1 MLVRSKSLAS
11 ISPSAVLAISFLAL
25 APLPRALASD
35 QLVPG
40 GSTFTCRVS
49 EGRISSKTMAIGDP
63 VLCTLN
69 PVEFYGRSVLPYG
82 SDIEG
87 RFVDYKD
94 PGHFVGKGWM
104 ELRFDR
110 MFLGNRVI
118 PIDAKVV
125 QVPKYKVDQQ
135 GRILGQGH
143 AVKDTVTWLIPVL
156 WPIDLINLPRRG
168 PSPVL
173 KPETLLTLEM
183 MDDVGIPNRED
194 RGDMPQQRHAGLIE
208 RNPEPQQAP
217 QQVIY
222 QNFAA
227 APQPP
232 QQQQQQVVIQQA
244 APQVSYYQ
252 QAPAVIVRPRVYVA
266 PPAPPYGYY
275 YPPAY

>member
-1 MLVRSKSLAS
+1 MLPRAKSLAFLS
-11 ISPSAVLAISFLAL
+11 RFSAVLVVCYLAAPLAL
-25 APLPRALASD
+25 HATD
-35 QLVPG
+35 QLGPA
-40 GSTFTCRVS
+40 GSTFNCRVS

-82 SDIEG
+82 SYIEG
-87 RFVDYKD
+87 RFVAYKD

-125 QVPKYKVDQQ
+125 AVPKYRVNQD
-135 GRILGQGH
+135 GRILGNGH
-143 AVKDTVTWLIPVL
+143 PVKDVVTWLIPVL

-168 PSPVL
+168 PSPTL
-173 KPETLLTLEM
+173 KPETQLTLEM

-194 RGDMPQQRHAGLIE
+194 RGDGPQRLTAGLQERYPQQ
-208 RNPEPQQAP
+208 QQAP

-222 QNFAA
+222 QNLS
-227 APQPP
+227 APAP
-232 QQQQQQVVIQQA
+232 QQQQQQVV
-244 APQVSYYQ
+244 VYQ

-266 PPAPPYGYY
+266 PPPPAYGYY